1 MPIQK
6 YRQEQKTGDY
16 LAPAII
22 PGIAFLEL

>member
-1 MPIQK
+1 MPIKK
-6 YRQEQKTGDY
+6 YRQEQKAGDY